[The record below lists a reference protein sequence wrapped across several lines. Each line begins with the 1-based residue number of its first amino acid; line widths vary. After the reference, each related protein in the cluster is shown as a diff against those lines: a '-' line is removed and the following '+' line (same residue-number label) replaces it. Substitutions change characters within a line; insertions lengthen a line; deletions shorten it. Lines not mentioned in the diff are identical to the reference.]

1 MASTA
6 DIFAYVG
13 GVFLSLCIVPQLV
26 VVWRHRV
33 SALASLRPHS
43 SLLGLRALTGCTHSP
58 ARPTACARM
67 QSAEGVSLL
76 WILSYLLG
84 LSLTL
89 VYMVMLSAWAGAVP
103 VIAQL
108 VLGSGLLASKGLMD
122 AGVVK
127 PKPQAS
133 EHGDITVVSL

>member
-26 VVWRHRV
+26 VVWRHR
-33 SALASLRPHS
+33 
-43 SLLGLRALTGCTHSP
+43 
-58 ARPTACARM
+58 
-67 QSAEGVSLL
+67 SAEGVSLL